1 MDRLNDLKRGAA
13 NPDDIALD
21 IDPLDD
27 KSREKNVFMQ
37 NFLGDIEIIKKNIN
51 AIKAASRQI
60 VEINQQVVL
69 ATTNE
74 REQDR
79 STDLQTIIQQ
89 TNKKAAIA
97 KKLLQTL
104 RDDTARMKSSNK
116 PQSNEVKIRENLTN
130 TLTRKFVDVMKDYQN
145 IQTKYKTDIMKKVKR
160 QVQIAKPD
168 ATSDE
173 IDAVMRSGEG
183 TGAVYKNAI
192 LYKGEAA
199 DSIRNAYMNVAD
211 KFQDVLAL
219 EASIAELHQMFL
231 DFALLTEQQGELLD
245 QIQHQVQSASEY
257 IEEGNVQ
264 MTKAIELQISIRRKQ
279 CCLIT
284 IVLVVIGVIVG
295 IILAVQA
302 TKNGGK
308 L

>member
-27 KSREKNVFMQ
+27 KSREKNVLMQ

-51 AIKAASRQI
+51 AIKASSRQI

-116 PQSNEVKIRENLTN
+116 SQSNEVKIRENLTN